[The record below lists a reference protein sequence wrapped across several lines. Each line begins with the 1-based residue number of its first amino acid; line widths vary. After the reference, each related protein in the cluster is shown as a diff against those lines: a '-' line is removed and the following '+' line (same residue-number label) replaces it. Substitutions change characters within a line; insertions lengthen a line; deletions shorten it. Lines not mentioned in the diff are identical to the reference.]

1 LVEDAGIDVQVVGL
15 TTSVVVTVRQLVVAT
30 KELPLLAAATVQL
43 AAGTSVVVVVL
54 QVMVCQPL
62 VLSGETGVQLATAV
76 VVGPIFWQVVT
87 TAPDVVL
94 PGVQVCTG
102 LAVVDVDEQVVVT

>member
-1 LVEDAGIDVQVVGL
+1 M
-15 TTSVVVTVRQLVVAT
+15 VVTVRQVVST
-30 KELPLLAAATVQL
+30 KGEVSREVAAQL
-43 AAGTSVVVVVL
+43 SVGTSVVVVVL
-54 QVMVCQPL
+54 QVVVCQPFVRFGSTL
-62 VLSGETGVQLATAV
+62 VQLATAV
-76 VVGPIFWQVVT
+76 VVGMNWQVVT